1 VAATTLAVSLLLT
14 GCRLFTPSPQKLV
27 MATAFVPFALLGYA
41 VAALGWWAV
50 RRLGGRDRRRPVST
64 AALAVALVGS
74 AFHAV
79 LLVPSYA
86 GSHASGRPAL
96 TVLTSNLRLGLG
108 DSAEVTRIAERN
120 GADVVVLEEVS
131 PLAFAGLAGLRARLP
146 YLAGGP
152 SDGARGTVV
161 LSRYPLRDVT
171 QLKVF
176 NGAWVMRVAAPEPF
190 SLVAVHTSQ
199 PWAAPLLWK
208 SDQRSLL
215 WNTTLATRRGP
226 VVMAGDFNATLDHRP
241 MRDLLALGLSDAARQ
256 ANAGWQPTW
265 PSDPDAGHA
274 LPFGVGAMAIDHV
287 LVSKEVST
295 ISTRTFVVANTD
307 HRALL
312 ARLARE

>member
-1 VAATTLAVSLLLT
+1 VAATTLALSLFLT

-41 VAALGWWAV
+41 VAALAWWAV
-50 RRLGGRDRRRPVST
+50 RRLGARGRRRLVST
-64 AALAVALVGS
+64 GALGVSLVGL

-79 LLVPSYA
+79 LVVPSYA
-86 GSHASGRPAL
+86 GSHASGRPDL

-108 DSAEVTRIAERN
+108 DAAEVTRIAERN
-120 GADVVVLEEVS
+120 HADVVVLEEVT
-131 PLAFAGLAGLRARLP
+131 PVAFAGLEPLRERLP
-146 YLAGGP
+146 YLVGEP
-152 SDGARGTVV
+152 FDGARGTIV
-161 LSRYPLRDVT
+161 LSRYPLRDAT
-171 QLKVF
+171 ALKVF
-176 NGAWVMRVAAPEPF
+176 NGAWVMTVAAPEPF

-208 SDQRSLL
+208 SDHRSLL

-241 MRDLLALGLSDAARQ
+241 MRDLLALGLSDAARE

-265 PSDPDAGHA
+265 PSDRNATHA
-274 LPFGVGAMAIDHV
+274 LPFGLGAMAIDHV
-287 LVSKEVST
+287 LVSKEFST
-295 ISTRTFVVANTD
+295 ISTRTFVVRNSD